1 MEKIIRLK
9 EKLAS
14 STLFVWIAFFL
25 SILVSVLFA
34 QFDEGVDNEKLII
47 LSPCI
52 GFMLSAFLEMYYSYR
67 LTKEAE
73 KEGETGYTGTSV
85 GVELLRALVGS
96 VLAALAIAGLI
107 L

>member
-1 MEKIIRLK
+1 MKNFKDLK

-73 KEGETGYTGTSV
+73 KDGETGYKGTSV
-85 GVELLRALVGS
+85 GVELLRAIVGC

>member
-1 MEKIIRLK
+1 MKKIK
-9 EKLAS
+9 EKLAL

-25 SILVSVLFA
+25 SILVAVLFA
-34 QFDEGVDNEKLII
+34 QFDEGVNEKLII
-47 LSPCI
+47 LSPCL
-52 GFMLSAFLEMYYSYR
+52 GFIISAFLNMYYSYR

-85 GVELLRALVGS
+85 GVELLRALVGC
-96 VLAALAIAGLI
+96 VLAALSIAGLI

>member
-1 MEKIIRLK
+1 MKNYKELK

-25 SILVSVLFA
+25 SILVAVAFNHS
-34 QFDEGVDNEKLII
+34 DGVDNEKLII
-47 LSPCI
+47 LSPCL
-52 GFMLSAFLEMYYSYR
+52 GFIISAFFEMWLSYR
-67 LTKEAE
+67 YTKELQ
-73 KEGETGYTGTSV
+73 KEGKTGYTGPSV
-85 GVELLRALVGS
+85 GTELLKSLVGS

>member
-1 MEKIIRLK
+1 MGKIIRLK
-9 EKLAS
+9 EKFAS

-25 SILVSVLFA
+25 SILVSVIFS

-52 GFMLSAFLEMYYSYR
+52 GFVVSAFLNMYYSYR

-85 GVELLRALVGS
+85 GMELLRALVGS
-96 VLAALAIAGLI
+96 VLAALVIAGLV

>member
-1 MEKIIRLK
+1 MKNYKELK

-25 SILVSVLFA
+25 SILVAVLFA

-47 LSPCI
+47 LSPCL
-52 GFMLSAFLEMYYSYR
+52 GFIISAFFEMWLSHMY
-67 LTKEAE
+67 TKELE
-73 KEGETGYTGTSV
+73 KEGISGYDGPSV
-85 GVELLRALVGS
+85 GTEVLKSLIGS
-96 VLAALAIAGLI
+96 IVAALAIAGLI

>member
-1 MEKIIRLK
+1 MKKIK
-9 EKLAS
+9 EKLAL

-25 SILVSVLFA
+25 SILVAVLFA

-47 LSPCI
+47 LSPCL
-52 GFMLSAFLEMYYSYR
+52 GFIISAFLNMFYSYR

-73 KEGETGYTGTSV
+73 KEGEAGYTGTSV
-85 GVELLRALVGS
+85 GVELLRALVGC

>member
-1 MEKIIRLK
+1 MKNYKELK

-25 SILVSVLFA
+25 SILVAVVFNHS
-34 QFDEGVDNEKLII
+34 DGVDNEKLII
-47 LSPCI
+47 LSPCL

-85 GVELLRALVGS
+85 GVELLRALVGC
-96 VLAALAIAGLI
+96 VLAALSIAGLI

>member
-1 MEKIIRLK
+1 MEKISKLK
-9 EKLAS
+9 EKVAS
-14 STLFVWIAFFL
+14 LTLFGFIGFFL
-25 SILVSVLFA
+25 SILVAVAFA

-52 GFMLSAFLEMYYSYR
+52 GFMISAFLEMYYSYR

-73 KEGETGYTGTSV
+73 KDGETGYTGISV
-85 GVELLRALVGS
+85 GVELLRAIVGC
-96 VLAALAIAGLI
+96 VLAALAIAGLV

>member
-1 MEKIIRLK
+1 MGKIIRLK

-25 SILVSVLFA
+25 SILVSVLFS

-52 GFMLSAFLEMYYSYR
+52 GFVVSAFLNMYYSYR

-85 GVELLRALVGS
+85 GMELLRALVGS
-96 VLAALAIAGLI
+96 VLAALVIAGLV

>member
-1 MEKIIRLK
+1 MKKIK
-9 EKLAS
+9 EKLAL

-25 SILVSVLFA
+25 SILVAVLFA

-47 LSPCI
+47 LSPCL
-52 GFMLSAFLEMYYSYR
+52 GFIISAFLNMFYSYR

-73 KEGETGYTGTSV
+73 KEGEAGYTGPSV
-85 GVELLRALVGS
+85 GVELLRALVGC